1 MYIYIRDVYT
11 HTVKWL
17 YGRHVTKQPKTIIIL
32 IIHFLTCWHHW
43 LHSWLPGKNTKQRVL
58 NGELPTVQVSDE
70 MVGSEHAYQ
79 IPGFQHVLVIL
90 VVVKTC
96 KLFFLNCLDLWVV
109 LLLKCCLRV
118 RAREQPFGH
127 TWAQLST
134 GS

>member
-1 MYIYIRDVYT
+1 MGNCQ
-11 HTVKWL
+11 L
-17 YGRHVTKQPKTIIIL
+17 YK
-32 IIHFLTCWHHW
+32 
-43 LHSWLPGKNTKQRVL
+43 
-58 NGELPTVQVSDE
+58 VSDE

-90 VVVKTC
+90 VVVKNMQA
-96 KLFFLNCLDLWVV
+96 FFLNCLDLWVV

-118 RAREQPFGH
+118 RAREQPFCH